1 MTKEFSILSINIS
14 ARKGEQKKPVPRAR
28 LVAGHGIEGDA
39 HAGSPRQVS
48 LLSLDALTRMR
59 RKLDWLAP
67 GDFAENLNVDGLE
80 TLDIAVGRRIRVGA
94 DVVLE
99 VTAIGK
105 ACHDAGCAIKKA
117 AGTCVM
123 PREGVFAK
131 VLVGGDVTAGD
142 VVAVVEE

>member
-1 MTKEFSILSINIS
+1 MAVVHSVCLSLK
-14 ARKGEQKKPVPRAR
+14 KGERKTAVRQAT
-28 LVAGHGIEGDA
+28 LVAGLGVEGDA

-48 LLSLDALTRMR
+48 LLSLDALDRMR

-80 TLDIAVGRRIRVGA
+80 TLDIAVGRRLRVGA
-94 DVVLE
+94 DAVLE

>member
-1 MTKEFSILSINIS
+1 MAVVNSVCLSLK
-14 ARKGEQKKPVPRAR
+14 KGERKTAVPQAT
-28 LVAGHGIEGDA
+28 LVADHGIEGDA
-39 HAGSPRQVS
+39 HAGSARQVS
-48 LLSLDALTRMR
+48 LLSLNALDRMR
-59 RKLDWLAP
+59 QKLDWLAP

-94 DVVLE
+94 AVTLE

-131 VLVGGDVTAGD
+131 VLVGGEVTAGD
-142 VVAVVEE
+142 VVAVVGESE

>member
-1 MTKEFSILSINIS
+1 MGRVVSINIS
-14 ARKGEQKKPVPRAR
+14 RKKGTVKAPVPSAR
-28 LVAGHGIEGDA
+28 LRANFGIEGDA
-39 HAGSPRQVS
+39 HAGSARQVS
-48 LLSLDALTRMR
+48 LLSLNALDRMR
-59 RKLDWLAP
+59 QKLDWLAP

-131 VLVGGDVTAGD
+131 VLVGGEVTAGD

>member
-1 MTKEFSILSINIS
+1 MAVVHSVCVSRK
-14 ARKGEQKKPVPRAR
+14 KGERKTAVERAV
-28 LVAGHGIEGDA
+28 LVADHGIEGDA

-48 LLSLDALTRMR
+48 LLSLDALARMR
-59 RKLDWLAP
+59 QKVDWLSP

-80 TLDIAVGRRIRVGA
+80 ALDIAVGRRLRVGA
-94 DVVLE
+94 DVLLE

-123 PREGVFAK
+123 PRDGVFAK
-131 VLVGGDVTAGD
+131 VLTGGDVAAGD
-142 VVAVVEE
+142 AVVVVDE

>member
-1 MTKEFSILSINIS
+1 MAVIHSVCVSHK
-14 ARKGEQKKPVPRAR
+14 KGERKSAVERVS
-28 LVAGHGIEGDA
+28 LVVDHGIEGDA

-48 LLSLDALTRMR
+48 LLSLDALNRMR

-80 TLDIAVGRRIRVGA
+80 TLDIAVGRRLRVGA

-105 ACHDAGCAIKKA
+105 TCHDAGCAIKKA
-117 AGTCVM
+117 AGACVM

-142 VVAVVEE
+142 VVAVAEE

>member
-1 MTKEFSILSINIS
+1 MAVVNSVCLSLK
-14 ARKGEQKKPVPRAR
+14 KGERKTSVRQAT
-28 LVAGHGIEGDA
+28 LVADHGIDGDA

-48 LLSLDALTRMR
+48 LLSLDALNRMR

-67 GDFAENLNVDGLE
+67 GDFAENLNVEGLE
-80 TLDIAVGRRIRVGA
+80 GLDIAVGRRIRVGA

-131 VLVGGDVTAGD
+131 VLAGGDVAAGD
-142 VVAVVEE
+142 AVVVVDE

>member
-1 MTKEFSILSINIS
+1 MAVINSVCLSLK
-14 ARKGEQKKPVPRAR
+14 KGERKTAVAQAT
-28 LVAGHGIEGDA
+28 LVVDHGIEGDA

-48 LLSLDALTRMR
+48 LLSLNALDRMR
-59 RKLDWLAP
+59 QKLDWRAP

-80 TLDIAVGRRIRVGA
+80 TLDIAVGRRLRVGA

-142 VVAVVEE
+142 VGAVVEE

>member
-1 MTKEFSILSINIS
+1 MAVVNSVCLSLK
-14 ARKGEQKKPVPRAR
+14 KGERKTAVRQVT

-48 LLSLDALTRMR
+48 LLSLDALERMR
-59 RKLDWLAP
+59 QKLDWLAP
-67 GDFAENLNVDGLE
+67 GDFAENLNVEGLE
-80 TLDIAVGRRIRVGA
+80 TLDVAVGRRIRVGA

-131 VLVGGDVTAGD
+131 VLVGGEVTAGD
-142 VVAVVEE
+142 VLAVVEE

>member
-1 MTKEFSILSINIS
+1 MAVVHSVCLSLK
-14 ARKGEQKKPVPRAR
+14 KGERKTAVLQAT
-28 LVAGHGIEGDA
+28 LVAGLGVEGDA

-48 LLSLDALTRMR
+48 LLSLDALDRMR

-80 TLDIAVGRRIRVGA
+80 TLDIAVGRRLRVGA
-94 DVVLE
+94 DAVLE

-131 VLVGGDVTAGD
+131 VLVGGDATAGD

>member
-1 MTKEFSILSINIS
+1 MAVVNSVCLSLK
-14 ARKGEQKKPVPRAR
+14 KGERKTAVRQAT
-28 LVAGHGIEGDA
+28 LVADHGIDGDA

-59 RKLDWLAP
+59 QKLDWLAP

-80 TLDIAVGRRIRVGA
+80 TLDIAVGRRLRVGA

-131 VLVGGDVTAGD
+131 VLVGGEVTAGD
-142 VVAVVEE
+142 VVAVVEGE

>member
-1 MTKEFSILSINIS
+1 MTKLRSDGY
-14 ARKGEQKKPVPRAR
+14 AM
-28 LVAGHGIEGDA
+28 
-39 HAGSPRQVS
+39 SP
-48 LLSLDALTRMR
+48 DYA
-59 RKLDWLAP
+59 
-67 GDFAENLNVDGLE
+67 
-80 TLDIAVGRRIRVGA
+80 GA

-142 VVAVVEE
+142 VVAVVDE

>member
-1 MTKEFSILSINIS
+1 MAVVNSVCLSLK
-14 ARKGEQKKPVPRAR
+14 KGERKTAVRQAT
-28 LVAGHGIEGDA
+28 LVADHGIDGDA

-80 TLDIAVGRRIRVGA
+80 TLDIAFGRRIRVGA

-131 VLVGGDVTAGD
+131 VLVGGEVTAGD